1 MNLRCTYCQ
10 TPFTVGRLEKLA
22 AIQRLQAE
30 NLHHYDVFCPR
41 CRRANSVSRQRLE
54 IFTPGWQ
61 EGLRTLEAEA
71 SKIETGRPES
81 APAPQATISAPA
93 SSEPTRNRHTP
104 RPVVAAPARAESTP
118 SLKGKPAAPKGKT
131 PSKAAPAPKSKP
143 AAKKTPSKAVPA
155 SKSKPAAKKTPSK
168 AASSP
173 KAKKPAAKATSSPKG
188 KPAAKAKKPAAKK
201 K

>member
-22 AIQRLQAE
+22 ALQRMHAE

-71 SKIETGRPES
+71 SKVEQQRVEPAAAPVEATS
-81 APAPQATISAPA
+81 APAPAEAA
-93 SSEPTRNRHTP
+93 RNRHTH
-104 RPVVAAPARAESTP
+104 RPAAAASAQAES
-118 SLKGKPAAPKGKT
+118 AP
-131 PSKAAPAPKSKP
+131 
-143 AAKKTPSKAVPA
+143 
-155 SKSKPAAKKTPSK
+155 
-168 AASSP
+168 
-173 KAKKPAAKATSSPKG
+173 
-188 KPAAKAKKPAAKK
+188 KKPAAKK
-201 K
+201 AVAKTNPSPAAKPATKKAPAKKTAAKAKPSPKAKPAAKKPAKTSAKVAKKSAKPTSSSKGKSTAKKVVKKK

>member
-61 EGLRTLEAEA
+61 EGLKTLEAEA
-71 SKIETGRPES
+71 AKLDTGRTE
-81 APAPQATISAPA
+81 PAPQATKPAPA
-93 SSEPTRNRHTP
+93 LAEHTRNRHSP
-104 RPVVAAPARAESTP
+104 RPVAAAPSRAESTP
-118 SLKGKPAAPKGKT
+118 K
-131 PSKAAPAPKSKP
+131 
-143 AAKKTPSKAVPA
+143 AKKTPSKAAPA
-155 SKSKPAAKKTPSK
+155 SKSKPAAK
-168 AASSP
+168 A
-173 KAKKPAAKATSSPKG
+173 KPAAKSTSSPKG
-188 KPAAKAKKPAAKK
+188 KPATKAKPSASSGSKAKKPAAAKK

>member
-22 AIQRLQAE
+22 ALQRMQAE

-61 EGLRTLEAEA
+61 EGLKTLEIEAAE
-71 SKIETGRPES
+71 IEKVRTEPVS
-81 APAPQATISAPA
+81 APAEIKPVSAPVEA
-93 SSEPTRNRHTP
+93 PRNRH
-104 RPVVAAPARAESTP
+104 AP
-118 SLKGKPAAPKGKT
+118 KPAVAKPKPVAKV
-131 PSKAAPAPKSKP
+131 APKSKP
-143 AAKKTPSKAVPA
+143 AAAKTKPIAKAKPAVKKPVAKAKTAAKPSVKKTVAKAKLV
-155 SKSKPAAKKTPSK
+155 AKKTVSK
-168 AASSP
+168 V
-173 KAKKPAAKATSSPKG
+173 KPV
-188 KPAAKAKKPAAKK
+188 AKAKKPAAKK

>member
-22 AIQRLQAE
+22 ALQRMQAE

-61 EGLRTLEAEA
+61 EGLKTLEADAAKVE
-71 SKIETGRPES
+71 KERVE
-81 APAPQATISAPA
+81 PAPVVTKPA
-93 SSEPTRNRHTP
+93 STPVETTRNRHAP
-104 RPVVAAPARAESTP
+104 RPVTAASTRADSAP
-118 SLKGKPAAPKGKT
+118 KKPAAKPVAKAKAKPATKKVTPKATSSPKG
-131 PSKAAPAPKSKP
+131 KP
-143 AAKKTPSKAVPA
+143 AAKKTA
-155 SKSKPAAKKTPSK
+155 
-168 AASSP
+168 P
-173 KAKKPAAKATSSPKG
+173 KAKKPVTKKSAPKG

>member
-22 AIQRLQAE
+22 ALQRMHAE

-61 EGLRTLEAEA
+61 EGLQTLEAEA
-71 SKIETGRPES
+71 AKVEKARVEPPPVVTKPASTPAEDTRSRHTHRPGAAASTQADS
-81 APAPQATISAPA
+81 AP
-93 SSEPTRNRHTP
+93 
-104 RPVVAAPARAESTP
+104 
-118 SLKGKPAAPKGKT
+118 KKPAAKPAVKK
-131 PSKAAPAPKSKP
+131 APATKTVAKAKPSPKAKP
-143 AAKKTPSKAVPA
+143 AAKKPA
-155 SKSKPAAKKTPSK
+155 TKSATVAKKTATKP
-168 AASSP
+168 ASSS
-173 KAKKPAAKATSSPKG
+173 KGKSTAKKVV
-188 KPAAKAKKPAAKK
+188 KK

>member
-22 AIQRLQAE
+22 ALQRMHAE

-71 SKIETGRPES
+71 AKVEKERVEPPPVVTK
-81 APAPQATISAPA
+81 PA
-93 SSEPTRNRHTP
+93 STPVATTRNRHAP
-104 RPVVAAPARAESTP
+104 RPAPAASTRADSAPKKPASKPAAKAKAATKP
-118 SLKGKPAAPKGKT
+118 AKKTASKVKPAAKKVVPKGKPAA
-131 PSKAAPAPKSKP
+131 
-143 AAKKTPSKAVPA
+143 KKVT
-155 SKSKPAAKKTPSK
+155 
-168 AASSP
+168 P
-173 KAKKPAAKATSSPKG
+173 KAKKPAAKAKSSPKG
-188 KPAAKAKKPAAKK
+188 KPASKK

>member
-22 AIQRLQAE
+22 ALQRMQAE

-41 CRRANSVSRQRLE
+41 CRRANSVSRHRLE

-71 SKIETGRPES
+71 AKVEKDRVE
-81 APAPQATISAPA
+81 PAPVVTKPA
-93 SSEPTRNRHTP
+93 STPVETTRNRHAP
-104 RPVVAAPARAESTP
+104 RPAPAASTP
-118 SLKGKPAAPKGKT
+118 AASKPAAKPVSKA
-131 PSKAAPAPKSKP
+131 KAAPAKAKP
-143 AAKKTPSKAVPA
+143 AAKKTVAKAKPA
-155 SKSKPAAKKTPSK
+155 TAKAKPAAKKT
-168 AASSP
+168 
-173 KAKKPAAKATSSPKG
+173 ATKS
-188 KPAAKAKKPAAKK
+188 KPAAKAKKVVKK

>member
-22 AIQRLQAE
+22 ALQRMQAE

-61 EGLRTLEAEA
+61 EGLKTLEAEA
-71 SKIETGRPES
+71 AQIEKVRTEPV
-81 APAPQATISAPA
+81 PAPVEAKSVPALVEAP
-93 SSEPTRNRHTP
+93 RNRH
-104 RPVVAAPARAESTP
+104 AS
-118 SLKGKPAAPKGKT
+118 KPAVA
-131 PSKAAPAPKSKP
+131 KAKPAVTKAKPVAKAKP
-143 AAKKTPSKAVPA
+143 AAKKPA
-155 SKSKPAAKKTPSK
+155 AKVKPAAKPALKKT
-168 AASSP
+168 AAKP
-173 KAKKPAAKATSSPKG
+173 KPAAKKPAAKAKSTG
-188 KPAAKAKKPAAKK
+188 KKSAAKK

>member
-22 AIQRLQAE
+22 ALQRMQAE

-61 EGLRTLEAEA
+61 EGLKTLETEA
-71 SKIETGRPES
+71 AQIEKVRTEPVS
-81 APAPQATISAPA
+81 APAEIKPVSAPA
-93 SSEPTRNRHTP
+93 EAPRNRH
-104 RPVVAAPARAESTP
+104 AP
-118 SLKGKPAAPKGKT
+118 KPAV
-131 PSKAAPAPKSKP
+131 SKAEPVAKVAPKSKP
-143 AAKKTPSKAVPA
+143 AAVETKPVAKA
-155 SKSKPAAKKTPSK
+155 KPAAKKPAARVKSTGKPTVKKTVAKPSAK
-168 AASSP
+168 KTTA
-173 KAKKPAAKATSSPKG
+173 KAKST
-188 KPAAKAKKPAAKK
+188 AKAKKPASKK